1 MTREPLDRT
10 DLAGILDPRVVG
22 GMLRMSSFDCVV
34 PLTPDDQRAVAS
46 ITASALSSLGLG
58 RTDRVVVAASN
69 DAAPLAEAA
78 SLVSEAVAHVEPQ
91 GRVRLLRTLQL
102 LGATVL
108 AMTPCGAE
116 HLVDRAN
123 DLGYHIDRL
132 GVRLL
137 LAIGEIPSVGAL
149 DRLAAAFGADVA
161 EVHIDPVTGAAVAST
176 PRGESTQVHVGA
188 QYALEPLGKTGAFEI
203 VVAPSWTSALYD
215 LPVRTGLVTRSLD
228 GPPRHT
234 IGSHVLVRGRW
245 LPLHLFDEVL
255 RAHSE
260 VLSWRLRV
268 SRPGLLDEAVL
279 EIVCDIVDHA
289 GHAALRE
296 RLARSAA
303 SITPID
309 VDVILQ
315 GPDHGEFSSM
325 LDDARGHHLSLD
337 RAAFALS

>member
-1 MTREPLDRT
+1 MARELLDRT
-10 DLAGILDPRVVG
+10 DLARLLDPRTVG

-34 PLTPDDQRAVAS
+34 PLTNDDQRAVAS

-58 RTDRVVVAASN
+58 RHDRVVVAASS

-91 GRVRLLRTLQL
+91 GRVRLLRTLHL

-116 HLVDRAN
+116 HLVERAH
-123 DLGYHIDRL
+123 DLGYQLEGL

-137 LAIGEIPSVGAL
+137 LSIGEIPSEGSL
-149 DRLAAAFGADVA
+149 DRLAEAFGAEVA

-176 PRGESTQVHVGA
+176 PRGGSTQVHVGA
-188 QYALEPLGKTGAFEI
+188 QFSLEPLDASGACEV

-215 LPVRTGLVTRSLD
+215 RPIRTGMVTRTPD

-245 LPLHLFDEVL
+245 VPLHLFDEVL
-255 RAHSE
+255 RLHPE

-268 SRPGLLDEAVL
+268 SRPGLLDHAVL
-279 EIVCDIVDHA
+279 EIVCQSPEQA
-289 GHAALRE
+289 TGAAVHD

-303 SITPID
+303 SITPVALD
-309 VDVILQ
+309 VKLL
-315 GPDHGEFSSM
+315 GPAAGEFPSL
-325 LDDARGHHLSLD
+325 LDDARGQHL
-337 RAAFALS
+337 ALER

>member
-1 MTREPLDRT
+1 MARKLLDRT
-10 DLAGILDPRVVG
+10 ELAGILDPLVVG
-22 GMLRMSSFDCVV
+22 GLLRMSSFDCVV
-34 PLTPDDQRAVAS
+34 PSTPDDQRAVAS

-78 SLVSEAVAHVEPQ
+78 SLVSAAVAHVEPQ
-91 GRVRLLRTLQL
+91 GRVRLLRTLHL

-116 HLVDRAN
+116 HLVERAR
-123 DLGYHIDRL
+123 DLGYRTDRL

-137 LAIGEIPSVGAL
+137 LAIGEIPSEGSL
-149 DRLAAAFGADVA
+149 DRLADAFGAEVA
-161 EVHIDPVTGAAVAST
+161 EVHIDPVTGAAIAST
-176 PRGESTQVHVGA
+176 PRGECTQVHVGA
-188 QYALEPLGKTGAFEI
+188 QYSLEPLGDTGHFEI

-215 LPVRTGLVTRSLD
+215 RPIRTGMVARSID

-255 RAHSE
+255 RDHPE
-260 VLSWRLRV
+260 VLSWCLHV
-268 SRPGLLDEAVL
+268 SRPGLLDHAVL
-279 EIVCDIVDHA
+279 EIVCDTDAHA
-289 GHAALRE
+289 TGAAVHD

-303 SITPID
+303 SITPIE
-309 VDVILQ
+309 VDVILR
-315 GPDHGEFSSM
+315 GPTHGRFPSL
-325 LDDARGHHLSLD
+325 LDDARGQHLSLD
-337 RAAFALS
+337 RSTYVG